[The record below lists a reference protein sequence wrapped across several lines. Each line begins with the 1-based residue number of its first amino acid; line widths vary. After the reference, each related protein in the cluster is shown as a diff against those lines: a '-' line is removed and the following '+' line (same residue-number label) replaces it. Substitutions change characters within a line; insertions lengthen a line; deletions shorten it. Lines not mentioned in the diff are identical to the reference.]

1 MDKYEYKL
9 KLDQIKTLAAEG
21 NYRTAAE
28 LADSINWRK
37 VKNVNLLIKA
47 GDIYSKTG
55 RYDEAREVLL
65 LAYDRSPIGRMII
78 YRLSEIAVK
87 MQNFDEAEEYYEEFV
102 EIAPHDN
109 LKYILRYKIS
119 KAKGADYQTL
129 IGILEEFKDVEYT
142 EEWAYEL
149 AYLYHQAGMSSQCI
163 EACDELIL
171 WFGDGIYV
179 ERALE
184 LKMLYQPLTKSQ
196 EDKYRSFKQK
206 KEDVKEVYP
215 RDEGRTQITIPA
227 VEEHTG
233 RFSTSN
239 LQEELAKSMQQIMDA
254 TEKETVTDTMDN
266 IKKMVEEIPYLQMPV
281 ETKEEEPEEVVTEE
295 EIDASLRIN
304 FMEMLSE
311 DNDGQISMLVTEQS
325 KEPQINGQMS
335 IEDVLNEWERTKRA
349 AETAMELAK
358 QQRLETAKAKAL
370 QEAGD
375 IMERLSDMIPK
386 LDAGMKPSDLLKEE
400 YLGELG
406 AAAAGAGAELAGD
419 SVDETLSETERAG
432 RIVAGMN
439 QILQRQI
446 DRLQAAGAQEVKKE
460 PEPGEP
466 ELLRMIKEAKPS
478 FDEQIGLR
486 PYVPDQFGVEGQM
499 AQERFSGEE
508 EVSLETET
516 VGTPEYPVENQ
527 GEVPQEYEAEASP
540 EYPSENEAEGFIEHP
555 LGNENA
561 EMTEYPMESGVEA
574 SSEYPSEDGVG
585 GSPEYPSEDGAGEF
599 PEYSPESEAEVYT
612 EYPAE
617 GTIEESPENPIE
629 SEIENTPEYPA
640 GSEESNEQDNVTM
653 LARQMIEAEK
663 KEEAEALEEEQEFT
677 EEELAQAAR
686 EFAMG
691 PLKEDTIPIPSV
703 TAELPEI
710 SLPEDVTEDMAA
722 QETKEINPKEVAK
735 ALESQE
741 SDVKKEKPKEEKSKA
756 EKLPAITAL
765 SEEQKSLFSYFVPV
779 DGMEQQICK
788 ALTGVREKFL
798 DDPISISGN
807 LLIQG
812 GAGCGK
818 TVLAT
823 AFVKALQREVKY
835 PNGKIGKIDA
845 EALNRKDIPDLLK
858 KIAGGCL
865 IIERA
870 GGIDR
875 ETAVKLSLLLESDT
889 SGLLVIM
896 EDTRAGLTQAMSKDE
911 ALSRKFTE
919 KIIIPVFTSDELVAF
934 GKAYANDL
942 DYDIDAMGI
951 LALYNR
957 ISNIQRLDHA
967 TTLTEVKDIIDQ
979 AIERAEKKSFKKAF
993 SIITSRRYNEDD
1005 YIILREKDFEE

>member
-55 RYDEAREVLL
+55 RYDEAREVYLM
-65 LAYDRSPIGRMII
+65 AYDRSPIGRMII
-78 YRLSEIAVK
+78 YRLSELAVK

-109 LKYILRYKIS
+109 LKYILRYKIN

-129 IGILEEFKDVEYT
+129 IGILEELKDVEYT

-149 AYLYHQAGMSSQCI
+149 AHLYHQAGMSAQCI

-196 EDKYRSFKQK
+196 EDKYRSFQQR

-215 RDEGRTQITIPA
+215 REEGRTQITIPA

-266 IKKMVEEIPYLQMPV
+266 IKKMVEEIPYLQMPI
-281 ETKEEEPEEVVTEE
+281 ETKEEVPEEVTTEE

-304 FMEMLSE
+304 FKEMLSE
-311 DNDGQISMLVTEQS
+311 DNDGQISLMVTGQS

-335 IEDVLNEWERTKRA
+335 IEDVLSEWERTKRA
-349 AETAMELAK
+349 AETALEMAK

-375 IMERLSDMIPK
+375 IMERLSDVIPK
-386 LDAGMKPSDLLKEE
+386 LDAGMTPSELLKEE

-406 AAAAGAGAELAGD
+406 AATFAR
-419 SVDETLSETERAG
+419 ETPEESLSETERAG
-432 RIVAGMN
+432 RIMAGMN

-446 DRLQAAGAQEVKKE
+446 DMLKEAGQQEQKE
-460 PEPGEP
+460 ADSGEP
-466 ELLRMIKEAKPS
+466 ELMRKIKEAKPS
-478 FDEQIGLR
+478 FDEQIGLK
-486 PYVPDQFGVEGQM
+486 PYVPDQFTVSQPGH
-499 AQERFSGEE
+499 EE
-508 EVSLETET
+508 
-516 VGTPEYPVENQ
+516 N
-527 GEVPQEYEAEASP
+527 
-540 EYPSENEAEGFIEHP
+540 F
-555 LGNENA
+555 
-561 EMTEYPMESGVEA
+561 
-574 SSEYPSEDGVG
+574 
-585 GSPEYPSEDGAGEF
+585 
-599 PEYSPESEAEVYT
+599 
-612 EYPAE
+612 
-617 GTIEESPENPIE
+617 
-629 SEIENTPEYPA
+629 
-640 GSEESNEQDNVTM
+640 SEESLEETEVLPEGETEGISEYVSKDGVEETQDYMPKNDAEENPEYEREEIPESDGEENVDYVLENNIEDTQEYFLEGNDAPAEEM
-653 LARQMIEAEK
+653 QKDDVTILARQMIEAEK
-663 KEEAEALEEEQEFT
+663 KEEAEALEEEQEEFT

-686 EFAMG
+686 EFAAG
-691 PLKEDTIPIPSV
+691 PIKGDTTPIPPV
-703 TAELPEI
+703 TEELPRI
-710 SLPEDVTEDMAA
+710 PLPEDVTEDIVK
-722 QETKEINPKEVAK
+722 QDTKDIKAEEVSK
-735 ALESQE
+735 AIENQ
-741 SDVKKEKPKEEKSKA
+741 KEKAKEDNTKTEKRPVISK
-756 EKLPAITAL
+756 L
-765 SEEQKSLFSYFVPV
+765 SSDQKGIFSYFVPV

-788 ALTGVREKFL
+788 ALSGVMEKYKGDPTSSTGNV
-798 DDPISISGN
+798 
-807 LLIQG
+807 LIQG

-823 AFVKALQREVKY
+823 ALIKALQREIKQ

-865 IIERA
+865 IIEKA
-870 GGIDR
+870 GELNR
-875 ETAVKLSLLLESDT
+875 ETAVKLSLLLENES

-896 EDTRAGLTQAMSKDE
+896 EDTRVGLNQ
-911 ALSRKFTE
+911 ALSQDEGLSKKFTE
-919 KIIIPVFTSDELVAF
+919 KIVIPVFTSDELVAF

-942 DYDIDAMGI
+942 DYEIDAMGI

-979 AIERAEKKSFKKAF
+979 AIERAEKKSLKKAF

>member
-55 RYDEAREVLL
+55 RYDEAREVYLM
-65 LAYDRSPIGRMII
+65 AYDRSPIGRMII
-78 YRLSEIAVK
+78 YRLSELAVK

-109 LKYILRYKIS
+109 LKYILRYKIN

-129 IGILEEFKDVEYT
+129 IGILEELKDVEYT

-149 AYLYHQAGMSSQCI
+149 AHLYHQAGMSAQCI

-196 EDKYRSFKQK
+196 EDKYRSFQQR

-215 RDEGRTQITIPA
+215 REEGRTQITIPA

-266 IKKMVEEIPYLQMPV
+266 IKKMVEEIPYLQMPI
-281 ETKEEEPEEVVTEE
+281 ETKEEVPEEVTTEE

-304 FMEMLSE
+304 FKEMLSE
-311 DNDGQISMLVTEQS
+311 DNDGQISLMVTEQS

-335 IEDVLNEWERTKRA
+335 IEDVLSEWERTKRA
-349 AETAMELAK
+349 AEAALEMAK

-386 LDAGMKPSDLLKEE
+386 LDAGMTPSELLREE

-406 AAAAGAGAELAGD
+406 AATFAKEKP
-419 SVDETLSETERAG
+419 DESLSETERAG
-432 RIVAGMN
+432 RIMAGMN

-446 DRLQAAGAQEVKKE
+446 DMLKEAGQQEKAE
-460 PEPGEP
+460 ADSGEP
-466 ELLRMIKEAKPS
+466 ELMRKIKEAKPS
-478 FDEQIGLR
+478 FDEQIGLK
-486 PYVPDQFGVEGQM
+486 PYVPDQLSKKQPKI
-499 AQERFSGEE
+499 EE
-508 EVSLETET
+508 I
-516 VGTPEYPVENQ
+516 
-527 GEVPQEYEAEASP
+527 
-540 EYPSENEAEGFIEHP
+540 SENEIEKDKDFASEGKVQEEVAQTPENGLEESQEYI
-555 LGNENA
+555 LENA
-561 EMTEYPMESGVEA
+561 EEEAVEYASENGTEGAAGFETEDTPEERVESP
-574 SSEYPSEDGVG
+574 YQ
-585 GSPEYPSEDGAGEF
+585 GSLENTQEFF
-599 PEYSPESEAEVYT
+599 PEERNPFEAQDIQQDDV
-612 EYPAE
+612 
-617 GTIEESPENPIE
+617 TI
-629 SEIENTPEYPA
+629 
-640 GSEESNEQDNVTM
+640 
-653 LARQMIEAEK
+653 LARKMIEAEK
-663 KEEAEALEEEQEFT
+663 KEEAGVPEEEQEEFT
-677 EEELAQAAR
+677 EEELALAAR
-686 EFAMG
+686 EFAEG
-691 PLKEDTIPIPSV
+691 PKKGDTAPITPVTTDLPKIP
-703 TAELPEI
+703 
-710 SLPEDVTEDMAA
+710 LPEDVTDDIVKQNTKDIKAEDTAKVLESA
-722 QETKEINPKEVAK
+722 QEKKKVEMRPVISKLNP
-735 ALESQE
+735 
-741 SDVKKEKPKEEKSKA
+741 
-756 EKLPAITAL
+756 
-765 SEEQKSLFSYFVPV
+765 EQKGIFSYFVPV

-788 ALTGVREKFL
+788 ALSGVMAKYMGEPTSTTGNVL
-798 DDPISISGN
+798 V
-807 LLIQG
+807 QG
-812 GAGCGK
+812 GCGCGK

-823 AFVKALQREVKY
+823 ALIKALQREVKQ

-865 IIERA
+865 IIEKA
-870 GGIDR
+870 GELNR
-875 ETAVKLSLLLESDT
+875 ETAVKLSLLLENET

-896 EDTRAGLTQAMSKDE
+896 EDTRVGLNQALSKDE
-911 ALSRKFTE
+911 GLSKKFTE
-919 KIIIPVFTSDELVAF
+919 KIVIPVFTSDELVAF

-942 DYDIDAMGI
+942 DYEIDAMGI

-979 AIERAEKKSFKKAF
+979 AIERAEKKSLKKAF

>member
-129 IGILEEFKDVEYT
+129 IGILEELKDVEYT

-149 AYLYHQAGMSSQCI
+149 AYLYHQAGMSAQCI
-163 EACDELIL
+163 DACDELIL

-215 RDEGRTQITIPA
+215 REEGRTQITIPA

-281 ETKEEEPEEVVTEE
+281 ETKEEEPEEVATEE

-304 FMEMLSE
+304 FKEMLSE
-311 DNDGQISMLVTEQS
+311 DYDGQISMLVTQQS

-349 AETAMELAK
+349 AETALEMAK

-375 IMERLSDMIPK
+375 IMERLYDMIPK

-406 AAAAGAGAELAGD
+406 VTAAGAGAELAGD
-419 SVDETLSETERAG
+419 AAGEPLSETERAG

-446 DRLQAAGAQEVKKE
+446 DRLQAVGAQEEKRE
-460 PEPGEP
+460 PESGEP
-466 ELLRMIKEAKPS
+466 ELLRKIKEAKPS

-486 PYVPDQFGVEGQM
+486 PYVPDQFAAEGQT
-499 AQERFSGEE
+499 AQEQFPGTE
-508 EVSLETET
+508 EVSLKTET
-516 VGTPEYPVENQ
+516 VRTPEYQVENE
-527 GEVPQEYEAEASP
+527 GEVPQEYGAGYPAESETGEAAGYPPENGTEDFTEYPSGGEAEISQESLPGGEAEISP
-540 EYPSENEAEGFIEHP
+540 EYPSGNGTEGFTESP
-555 LGNENA
+555 A
-561 EMTEYPMESGVEA
+561 EDRVE
-574 SSEYPSEDGVG
+574 
-585 GSPEYPSEDGAGEF
+585 EF
-599 PEYSPESEAEVYT
+599 PENPTENEIENPA
-612 EYPAE
+612 EYPAD
-617 GTIEESPENPIE
+617 G
-629 SEIENTPEYPA
+629 
-640 GSEESNEQDNVTM
+640 GESNEQDNVTM

-663 KEEAEALEEEQEFT
+663 KEEAGASEEEPEFT

-710 SLPEDVTEDMAA
+710 SLPEDVTEDMSA
-722 QETKEINPKEVAK
+722 QDTREINPQEVAK
-735 ALESQE
+735 TLENRTN
-741 SDVKKEKPKEEKSKA
+741 DAKKENKKA
-756 EKLPAITAL
+756 EKVPAITAL
-765 SEEQKSLFSYFVPV
+765 NEEQKALFSYFVPV

-788 ALTGVREKFL
+788 ALTGVRAKFSE
-798 DDPISISGN
+798 DPVSPTGN

-823 AFVKALQREVKY
+823 AFVKALQREAKC

-845 EALNRKDIPDLLK
+845 EALNRKDIPGLLK

-870 GGIDR
+870 GEIDR
-875 ETAVKLSLLLESDT
+875 ETAVKLSLLLENDT

-896 EDTRAGLTQAMSKDE
+896 EDTRAGLTQALSKDE
-911 ALSRKFTE
+911 GLSRKFTE
-919 KIIIPVFTSDELVAF
+919 KIVIPVFTSDELVAF

-942 DYDIDAMGI
+942 DYEIDAMGI

-979 AIERAEKKSFKKAF
+979 AIERAEKKSLKKAF

>member
-55 RYDEAREVLL
+55 RYDEAREVYLM
-65 LAYDRSPIGRMII
+65 AYDRSPIGRMII
-78 YRLSEIAVK
+78 YRLSELAVK

-109 LKYILRYKIS
+109 LKYILRYKIN

-129 IGILEEFKDVEYT
+129 IGILEELKDVEYT

-149 AYLYHQAGMSSQCI
+149 AHLYHQAGMSAQCI

-196 EDKYRSFKQK
+196 EDKYRSFQQR

-215 RDEGRTQITIPA
+215 REEGRTHITIPA

-281 ETKEEEPEEVVTEE
+281 DTKEEVSEEVTTVE

-304 FMEMLSE
+304 FKEMLSE
-311 DNDGQISMLVTEQS
+311 DNDGQISLMVTEQS

-335 IEDVLNEWERTKRA
+335 IEDVLSEWERTKRA
-349 AETAMELAK
+349 AEAALEMAK

-370 QEAGD
+370 QEAGE

-386 LDAGMKPSDLLKEE
+386 LDAGMTPSELLKEE

-406 AAAAGAGAELAGD
+406 AAAAAGAGFAR
-419 SVDETLSETERAG
+419 ETPEEPLTETERAG
-432 RIVAGMN
+432 RIMAGMN

-446 DRLQAAGAQEVKKE
+446 DMLQAAGQQEKKE
-460 PEPGEP
+460 ADYGEP
-466 ELLRMIKEAKPS
+466 ELMRKIKEAKPS
-478 FDEQIGLR
+478 FDEQIGLK
-486 PYVPDQFGVEGQM
+486 PYVPDQLSKDPSGAKESQAGELTENGDLEVPGYAPEGSVEETTANMTENTAEESMELEPEKGTEEPM
-499 AQERFSGEE
+499 EVEQENPTEE
-508 EVSLETET
+508 TM
-516 VGTPEYPVENQ
+516 EYP
-527 GEVPQEYEAEASP
+527 PQ
-540 EYPSENEAEGFIEHP
+540 NN
-555 LGNENA
+555 L
-561 EMTEYPMESGVEA
+561 
-574 SSEYPSEDGVG
+574 
-585 GSPEYPSEDGAGEF
+585 
-599 PEYSPESEAEVYT
+599 
-612 EYPAE
+612 
-617 GTIEESPENPIE
+617 
-629 SEIENTPEYPA
+629 ENTQEFFL
-640 GSEESNEQDNVTM
+640 EEGNAIDSQEDIQQDDVTM
-653 LARQMIEAEK
+653 LARKMIEAEK
-663 KEEAEALEEEQEFT
+663 KEEQEEFT

-686 EFAMG
+686 EFAEG
-691 PLKEDTIPIPSV
+691 PIKGDTAPILPV
-703 TAELPEI
+703 TAELPKVP
-710 SLPEDVTEDMAA
+710 LPEDITEDIVK
-722 QETKEINPKEVAK
+722 QNTKDMKAEDVAK
-735 ALESQE
+735 AIESGQE
-741 SDVKKEKPKEEKSKA
+741 KEKGAANKKEIEMRPVISK
-756 EKLPAITAL
+756 L
-765 SEEQKSLFSYFVPV
+765 STEQKGIFSYFVPV

-788 ALTGVREKFL
+788 ALSGVMAKFMGEPTSSTGNV
-798 DDPISISGN
+798 
-807 LLIQG
+807 LIQG
-812 GAGCGK
+812 GSGCGK

-823 AFVKALQREVKY
+823 ALIKALQREVQH
-835 PNGKIGKIDA
+835 PNGKVGKIDA

-865 IIERA
+865 IIEKA
-870 GGIDR
+870 GELNR
-875 ETAVKLSLLLESDT
+875 ETAVKLSLLLENEP

-896 EDTRAGLTQAMSKDE
+896 EDTRVGLNQALSKDE
-911 ALSRKFTE
+911 GLSKKFTE
-919 KIIIPVFTSDELVAF
+919 KIVIPVFTSDELVAF

-942 DYDIDAMGI
+942 DYEIDAMGI

-979 AIERAEKKSFKKAF
+979 AIERAEKKSLKKAF